1 MNPIFSEATFTII
14 LLIVTLVVLAG
25 QWLRTDLA
33 ALLVMLSLVISG
45 ILEPLEAFSAF
56 GQPVIVIVAA
66 VFVIGAALLETGVAT
81 MIANQILRF
90 GQRGEVT
97 LIFIVMLTAAVMT
110 AFLEGLLVVALL
122 LPAVLR
128 VARQANLAPTRLLLP
143 LATTATVGNQLTL
156 LGTTSNLVVS
166 DLLAVSGGSR
176 LGLFS
181 LTPYALVTVGLAI
194 GWYLAVG
201 RRLLPRE
208 LPTEPQPPSLAEVEQ
223 SYQLHNLLYRLRV
236 RSNSNLIA
244 KTLETGSKLRTA
256 LKLNVIAIQ
265 LPDGTLQPAGPERVL
280 EQDDLLIVE
289 GEAGRVLQAA
299 QANSLELKG
308 TVSLETFNRQ
318 EADTLR
324 LAEVMVPFRSNL
336 IGRNL
341 AEIGFRRRYGL
352 NVLAVHRQGE
362 TIRDNLSNLVLA
374 AGDSLLVQ
382 GAAANLRD
390 VGRDL
395 SLVPVTDLGPQ
406 PGDLITGKANWTVA
420 VLAGML
426 ILVVA
431 GLASLAT
438 ASLLAAV
445 ALVLLRCLT
454 PERAYQSINGSLL
467 VLIGGMLS
475 LSMALQKT
483 GAAELIAQLIAD
495 LSQGAGVVGALVTVY
510 LLTAL
515 VSQVIGGAVAAA
527 LFTPIA
533 ISLATAQGA
542 PAEPFAIAVAFA
554 VMAGF
559 ISPLTDGN
567 NLLVRQTGQYRM
579 RDYLANGVPI
589 FLLQAIALMTMLALF
604 YGLGT

>member
-14 LLIVTLVVLAG
+14 LFIVILIVLAG

-56 GQPVIVIVAA
+56 GQPVIVIVAS

-81 MIANQILRF
+81 VIANQILRF
-90 GQRGEVT
+90 GHRGELT

-110 AFLEGLLVVALL
+110 SFLEGLLVVALL

-128 VARQANLAPTRLLLP
+128 VARQANMAPSRLLLP

-166 DLLAVSGGSR
+166 DLLAVSDGSR

-181 LTPYALVTVGLAI
+181 MTPYALVTVGLAI

-201 RRLLPRE
+201 RRLLPGE
-208 LPTEPQPPSLAEVEQ
+208 IPAEPQPPSLTEVEQ

-236 RSNSNLIA
+236 RSTSNLIA
-244 KTLETGSKLRTA
+244 KTLETGSRLRTA
-256 LKLNVIAIQ
+256 LKLNVIAVQ
-265 LPDGTLQPAGPERVL
+265 LPDGTLQPVGPERVL

-299 QANSLELKG
+299 QAHSLELKG

-318 EADTLR
+318 ESDTLR
-324 LAEVMVPFRSNL
+324 LAEVMVPFRSAL

-341 AEIGFRRRYGL
+341 AEIGFRGRYGL
-352 NVLAVHRQGE
+352 NVLAVHQQGK
-362 TIRDNLSNLVLA
+362 TMRDNLSNLVLA

-382 GAAANLRD
+382 GAPASLRD

-406 PGDLITGKANWTVA
+406 PGDLITGKASWTVA
-420 VLAGML
+420 VLAVML
-426 ILVVA
+426 VLVVT
-431 GLASLAT
+431 GLATLAT

-483 GAAELIAQLIAD
+483 GAAELIAQLIAGV
-495 LSQGAGVVGALVTVY
+495 SRGTGVVGALVTVY
-510 LLTAL
+510 LLTSL
-515 VSQVIGGAVAAA
+515 ISQVIGGAVAAA

-533 ISLATAQGA
+533 ISLAMAQGA

-559 ISPLTDGN
+559 VSPLTDGN
-567 NLLVRQTGQYRM
+567 NLLVRQTGQYKM

-589 FLLQAIALMTMLALF
+589 FLLQAVALMTMLTLF
-604 YGLGT
+604 YGLGA